1 MAPRVER
8 LAVGLLLISLSAAAA
23 EPPPAP
29 DMELLEF
36 LGSIETQGSS
46 GKDVLS
52 AIDIGLLPDLPEEP
66 PHEAK

>member
-8 LAVGLLLISLSAAAA
+8 LAVGMLLISLSAAAA
-23 EPPPAP
+23 ESPPVP

-36 LGSIETQGSS
+36 LGSIETQGST

-52 AIDIGLLPDLPEEP
+52 AIDAELLPDLPEEP
-66 PHEAK
+66 PHETK

>member
-8 LAVGLLLISLSAAAA
+8 LAVGMLLISLSAAAA
-23 EPPPAP
+23 ESPPVP

-36 LGSIETQGSS
+36 LGSIETQGST

-52 AIDIGLLPDLPEEP
+52 AIDTGLLPDLPEEP
-66 PHEAK
+66 PHETK